1 MSRPGA
7 RGLTYPAGR
16 RVRDDSRGLRG
27 TMAHPGVT
35 RAVLPFVLLLPEP
48 KGLSLEELTE
58 PGSGQPARL
67 LHPVRPS

>member
-1 MSRPGA
+1 MIA
-7 RGLTYPAGR
+7 AAFAGLW
-16 RVRDDSRGLRG
+16 LI
-27 TMAHPGVT
+27 PGVT